1 MLLNKHIPI
10 LKGSKRQ
17 QSLSLLSQ
25 DQNSIAELIKKR
37 KGDKTM
43 GDYIVELKNVTKRFP
58 GVVALDNMSLQI
70 KQGEI
75 LGLIGENGA
84 GKSTLI
90 KILTGVHSAD
100 EGEIFVQDKKQ
111 NIKNPNDAKSAGIAC
126 VYQELN
132 IVKQLSVTDNIFI
145 NKMITKKN
153 SKFLN
158 YDAMHKKAHDVMLS
172 LGQDV
177 DVKKPC
183 GNYGMGILQMV
194 EIAKAVLIDA
204 KLIIM
209 DEPTSSLGEKEV
221 EQLMKTVRNL
231 KKKGVS
237 ILFVSHK
244 LEELFELCD
253 RVTVMRD
260 GEHIITD
267 DIENMDND
275 KLITAMVG
283 RTLENQYPKIKTKRG
298 KEALRV
304 DNLNSTGVLR
314 NISFAAYHGEILGIA
329 GLVGAGRTET
339 CEAIF
344 GSFPV
349 DGGNLYIDGKT
360 VEIRSPK
367 DAVKNKIALLTED
380 RKGKGLVLAQSI
392 DTNLILA
399 NLRRFTTGLWLNGS
413 KIKNVGNENID
424 DFKIKTPGLKTTVG
438 QLSGGNQQKVV
449 IGKWINTDADIFI
462 FDEPTRGI
470 DVGAK
475 VEVYNIMNK
484 LVKDGKCVIMVS
496 SELPEVMGM
505 SDRVI
510 IMREGRITGEVDRY
524 NDKFTQENIMK
535 AAWGGTI

>member
-1 MLLNKHIPI
+1 M
-10 LKGSKRQ
+10 S
-17 QSLSLLSQ
+17 
-25 DQNSIAELIKKR
+25 
-37 KGDKTM
+37 
-43 GDYIVELKNVTKRFP
+43 DYVVELRNVTKRFP
-58 GVVALDNMSLQI
+58 GVVALHDMSLQI
-70 KQGEI
+70 KPGEI

-90 KILTGVHSAD
+90 KVLTGVHSAD
-100 EGEIFVQDKKQ
+100 EGEIYVDGARQ
-111 NIKNPNDAKSAGIAC
+111 NIKSPNDAKSAGIAC

-132 IVKQLSVTDNIFI
+132 IVKSLSITDNIFI
-145 NKMITKKN
+145 NKMIHKKK
-153 SKFLN
+153 SKFLD
-158 YDAMHKKAHDVMLS
+158 YKAMHNKAHEVMLS

-177 DVKKPC
+177 DEKKPC
-183 GNYGMGILQMV
+183 GNFGMGILQMV

-221 EQLMKTVRNL
+221 EQLMNTIRSL
-231 KKKGVS
+231 KARGVS
-237 ILFVSHK
+237 ILFISHK

-267 DIENMDND
+267 DIDNMNNE

-283 RTLENQYPKIKTKRG
+283 RTLDNQYPKVTVKRG
-298 KEALRV
+298 REALRV
-304 DNLNSTGVLR
+304 ENLNSAGVLHD
-314 NISFAAYHGEILGIA
+314 ISFTAHHGEILGIA

-339 CEAIF
+339 CQAIF
-344 GSFPV
+344 GAFPV
-349 DGGNLYIDGKT
+349 DGGNLYIDGKRA
-360 VEIRSPK
+360 VIKSPK

-380 RKGKGLVLAQSI
+380 RKGQGLVLSQGI
-392 DTNLILA
+392 DTNLVLA
-399 NLRRFTTGLWLNGS
+399 DLQRFSKGPWLNKV
-413 KIKNVGNENID
+413 KIKDAGNKNID
-424 DFKIKTPGLKTTVG
+424 DLKIKTPGLKTIAG

-449 IGKWINTDADIFI
+449 IGKWINTNADIYL

-484 LVKDGKCVIMVS
+484 LVADGKCVIMVS
-496 SELPEVMGM
+496 SELPEVLGM

-510 IMREGRITGEVDRY
+510 IMREGRIMGEIERETER
-524 NDKFTQENIMK
+524 FSQEVVMK
-535 AAWGGTI
+535 AAWGGKI

>member
-1 MLLNKHIPI
+1 
-10 LKGSKRQ
+10 
-17 QSLSLLSQ
+17 
-25 DQNSIAELIKKR
+25 
-37 KGDKTM
+37 M
-43 GDYIVELKNVTKRFP
+43 GDYVVELKNVTKRFP
-58 GVVALDNMSLQI
+58 GVIALRNMSLQI
-70 KQGEI
+70 KPGEI

-90 KILTGVHSAD
+90 KVLTGVHIPD
-100 EGEIFVQDKKQ
+100 EGEIYVDDVKQ
-111 NIKNPNDAKSAGIAC
+111 NIKTPNDAKNIGVAC

-132 IVKQLSVTDNIFI
+132 IVKQLSITDNIFI
-145 NKMITKKN
+145 NKMIHKKN
-153 SKFLN
+153 GVFLDYN
-158 YDAMHKKAHDVMLS
+158 TMHKKAHEVMLS
-172 LGQDV
+172 LGQNV
-177 DVKKPC
+177 DVTKPC

-221 EQLMKTVRNL
+221 EQLMKTVRTL
-231 KKKGVS
+231 KSKGVS

-260 GEHIITD
+260 GEHIVTNN
-267 DIENMDND
+267 IEDMDYD

-283 RTLENQYPKIKTKRG
+283 RTLENQYPKIEIKRG
-298 KEALRV
+298 KEALTV
-304 DNLNSTGVLR
+304 ENLNSTGVLHD
-314 NISFAAYHGEILGIA
+314 IGFKAYHGEILGIA

-344 GSFPV
+344 GAFPV
-349 DGGNLYIDGKT
+349 DGGNLYIDGKK
-360 VEIRSPK
+360 VLIKSPK

-380 RKGKGLVLAQSI
+380 RKGKGLVLSLGI
-392 DTNLILA
+392 DTNLVLS
-399 NLRRFTTGLWLNGS
+399 NLKRFTNGPWLNKN
-413 KIKNVGNENID
+413 KIKEIGNENVKD
-424 DFKIKTPGLKTTVG
+424 LKIKTPGLKTIVG

-449 IGKWINTDADIFI
+449 IGKWVNTDADIYI

-484 LVKDGKCVIMVS
+484 LVAEGKCVIMVS
-496 SELPEVMGM
+496 SELPEVLGM

-510 IMREGRITGEVDRY
+510 VMREGRIMGEIDRKSEHF
-524 NDKFTQENIMK
+524 NQESIMR
-535 AAWGGTI
+535 AAWGGMI